1 MSSSSPSLW
10 QNPSMVPSPV
20 PEEGLGGMQ
29 GVVHMSTNLVRGRRA
44 LRGRDV
50 FRFRSEIANTG
61 NRYRQLPKTKHQEL
75 CHINPRSPISH
86 QYTVSCHSTLDAS
99 IPRIFNLQPGAQR
112 HPSPSTASTPGHT
125 LRGAGV
131 KWRTTRSRAG
141 PSSCATTL
149 WRPATDSICLS
160 CISMLCASHMSTT
173 TRSRSP
179 AAHRLMEVV
188 VVNID
193 STVSPLSFLFPL
205 LPPSHHRY
213 TVPSPT
219 VPTTVPTTVLS
230 TPRLLGS
237 LLSFLFSMLHES

>member
-50 FRFRSEIANTG
+50 FRFRSEIASTG
-61 NRYRQLPKTKHQEL
+61 NRYRQLPKTKHQEV

-112 HPSPSTASTPGHT
+112 HPSPSTASTPVT
-125 LRGAGV
+125 LSGGRASSGAPPGAGPDQ
-131 KWRTTRSRAG
+131 AG
-141 PSSCATTL
+141 KLRYDSLASSDRQHLLVLHFHA
-149 WRPATDSICLS
+149 
-160 CISMLCASHMSTT
+160 LCKPYVDDNTQPFAGST
-173 TRSRSP
+173 
-179 AAHRLMEVV
+179 
-188 VVNID
+188 
-193 STVSPLSFLFPL
+193 
-205 LPPSHHRY
+205 PSHGGCRRQH
-213 TVPSPT
+213 
-219 VPTTVPTTVLS
+219 
-230 TPRLLGS
+230 
-237 LLSFLFSMLHES
+237 

>member
-99 IPRIFNLQPGAQR
+99 IPRIFNLQPGAHETSPKPLNGV
-112 HPSPSTASTPGHT
+112 HPRSHSPGGGRQVAHHPEPGRTKQLRYDSLASSDRQHLLVLHFHALCKPYVDDNTQPFAGSTP
-125 LRGAGV
+125 
-131 KWRTTRSRAG
+131 
-141 PSSCATTL
+141 
-149 WRPATDSICLS
+149 
-160 CISMLCASHMSTT
+160 SHGGC
-173 TRSRSP
+173 RRQ
-179 AAHRLMEVV
+179 H
-188 VVNID
+188 
-193 STVSPLSFLFPL
+193 
-205 LPPSHHRY
+205 
-213 TVPSPT
+213 
-219 VPTTVPTTVLS
+219 
-230 TPRLLGS
+230 
-237 LLSFLFSMLHES
+237 